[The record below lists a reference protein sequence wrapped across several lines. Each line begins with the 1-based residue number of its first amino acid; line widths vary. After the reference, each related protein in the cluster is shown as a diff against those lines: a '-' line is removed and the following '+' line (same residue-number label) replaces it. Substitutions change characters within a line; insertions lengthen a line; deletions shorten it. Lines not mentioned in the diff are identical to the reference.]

1 MAKRLKDI
9 AITHISLVKEG
20 ANGKSVIY
28 KSKDALEDY
37 FRSVKIAKSDTE
49 KGIVYGIVYS
59 PDEIDTQGDAASAA
73 EIEKA
78 AFAFMKGLNIKNVDR
93 DHNFKPDG
101 AYVCESWIVKSG
113 DPLFPNEKEG
123 SWAVGIKLETDEL
136 KEAVKKGDLKA
147 LSMAG
152 TAIKEDS
159 DEGLLKSIL
168 KGFETILK
176 GFNAEKNTKEGEQL
190 EREKEVAEVIK
201 GLDSIKEALSELNAL
216 KQDVDELKNELKKSK
231 QENATQENQ
240 NDIGGLL

>member
-37 FRSVKIAKSDTE
+37 FRSVKIAKNDTE

-78 AFAFMKGLNIKNVDR
+78 AFAFMKGLNIRNVDR
-93 DHNFKPDG
+93 DHNFNPEG
-101 AYVCESWIVKSG
+101 AFVAESWIVKSG
-113 DPLFPNEKEG
+113 DPLFPGEKEG
-123 SWAVGIKLETDEL
+123 SWAVGIKLEDAEL
-136 KEAVKKGDLKA
+136 RDAVKKGDLKA

-152 TAIKEDS
+152 SAIREDLS
-159 DEGLLKSIL
+159 DDGLLKSIL
-168 KGFETILK
+168 KGFEAILK
-176 GFNAEKNTKEGEQL
+176 GFNAEKNIKEGEQL
-190 EREKEVAEVIK
+190 EKEKEVAEVIK
-201 GLDSIKEALSELNAL
+201 SLGSIKEKFNELDTL
-216 KQDVDELKNELKKSK
+216 KQDIDELKNELKKSK
-231 QENATQENQ
+231 QNDTQVNQ

>member
-1 MAKRLKDI
+1 MAKRLKNI

-37 FRSVKIAKSDTE
+37 FRSVKIAKNDTE

-78 AFAFMKGLNIKNVDR
+78 AFSFMKGLNIKNVDR
-93 DHNFKPDG
+93 DHNFKPEG
-101 AYVCESWIVKSG
+101 AYICESWIVKSG

-123 SWAVGIKLETDEL
+123 SWAVGIKLESDEL

-152 TAIKEDS
+152 TAIKEED
-159 DEGLLKSIL
+159 DGLLKSIL
-168 KGFETILK
+168 KGFEAILK
-176 GFNAEKNTKEGEQL
+176 GFNAEKNIKEGEQL

-201 GLDSIKEALSELNAL
+201 GLSSIKEKLDELDSL
-216 KQDVDELKNELKKSK
+216 KKDMNELKNELKKSK
-231 QENATQENQ
+231 QENATQTNEN
-240 NDIGGLL
+240 DMGGLL